1 MIVSTEV
8 TNVANEAVDQLQV
21 AKEYLD
27 WFDSLSWA
35 ISVTLKAGHSQHA
48 QRLAGVVQYLAGDYQ
63 SLLESD
69 IKSFNVR
76 LETLELRN

>member
-1 MIVSTEV
+1 MIVSAEV
-8 TNVANEAVDQLQV
+8 TKVANEAIDQLQV

-27 WFDSLSWA
+27 WFDSLNWA
-35 ISVTLKAGHSQHA
+35 ISVTLKAGHRQHA

-69 IKSFNVR
+69 IKSFNER
-76 LETLELRN
+76 LDNVELRN

>member
-1 MIVSTEV
+1 MITSTEV
-8 TNVANEAVDQLQV
+8 TNVANEALDQLKV

-35 ISVTLKAGHSQHA
+35 ISTTLKAGHHHHA
-48 QRLAGVVQYLAGDYQ
+48 ECLAGALQYLAGDYQ

-69 IKSFNVR
+69 IKSFNER
-76 LETLELRN
+76 LDNIDLRV